1 MMVMLMVTMV
11 ETGVA
16 DIDGHLIEDFTY
28 MRSKFINLLN
38 FHQNFMKSEVLLFT
52 IFYRRGH

>member
-1 MMVMLMVTMV
+1 MVTMV

-38 FHQNFMKSEVLLFT
+38 FHQNFMKSEVLLVT